1 MKTPVSHT
9 QKGTPYGVGFHLEDR
24 RSEVDVIGTAV
35 KEIHLSDPVAGVG
48 AYALDRKQ
56 RAPHI
61 R

>member
-1 MKTPVSHT
+1 M
-9 QKGTPYGVGFHLEDR
+9 EDR